1 MKEIGKLYWVKTIE
15 SFEFIKGNRC
25 NITNEEDALE
35 EGFTMKQ
42 IKRLKARVK
51 KLGTMGCFNK
61 FGWMEEHPMVVYV
74 FEGKKYLGD
83 GQGRGLYASAYNL
96 NIDDAIKTGDA
107 TENDYIMIPVREYE
121 VDSFSEMLDRVIV
134 QNQYGT
140 VWNKM
145 EIIQAECELSDN
157 PDKSAGFGL
166 IKRYS
171 NELDIAE
178 SVISD
183 ALFGQGSTKK
193 DADVIYLSKQRPY
206 ARRYLKFLGELYKA
220 CKKAGWDAKLMR
232 RIHGGNF
239 VRTMQYNVLD
249 KIVHNH
255 KLSDEDKLHYFN
267 EATKIF
273 LEAIPLFTVHQAVN
287 LSGECPFV
295 GSNMLKMLAKSR
307 NTFFKEEFAYAK
319 ETTNA
324 FV

>member
-1 MKEIGKLYWVKTIE
+1 MAKLNLAIIGVGLIGG
-15 SFEFIKGNRC
+15 SFGL
-25 NITNEEDALE
+25 AL
-35 EGFTMKQ
+35 KS
-42 IKRLKARVK
+42 R
-51 KLGTMGCFNK
+51 
-61 FGWMEEHPMVVYV
+61 
-74 FEGKKYLGD
+74 LGD
-83 GQGRGLYASAYNL
+83 DVHITGLCRTQASMDAAVARGAVDEASAY
-96 NIDDAIKTGDA
+96 IEK
-107 TENDYIMIPVREYE
+107 V
-121 VDSFSEMLDRVIV
+121 V
-134 QNQYGT
+134 
-140 VWNKM
+140 
-145 EIIQAECELSDN
+145 
-157 PDKSAGFGL
+157 
-166 IKRYS
+166 
-171 NELDIAE
+171 
-178 SVISD
+178 
-183 ALFGQGSTKK
+183 K

-220 CKKAGWDAKLMR
+220 CKKAGWDTKLMR

-239 VRTMQYNVLD
+239 VKTMQYNVLD